1 MRRLVLVSL
10 ASFAFVALACSSNGP
25 AFQPP
30 PDGGADADDGGGG
43 CASGQ
48 SSCGGTCVDPKTS
61 LAHCGGCGLA
71 CGAGE
76 TCCGGSGCSSDG
88 ACAFVVSSIAP
99 KEGTIGGGTW
109 VTLTGKGFA
118 PGMKAFVGDG
128 RAPLRVIDATT
139 ATLLTP
145 PAPGGAYD
153 VRLESAGKTTTLPK
167 AFRYVSQTFGQQW
180 VKIAMSTARGN
191 FPAVTTLQDGRVLVA
206 GGTVTSDPST
216 SLDTAEL
223 YDPKSKTMAPAANKM
238 TVKRNTTVAITLL
251 DGRALVV
258 GACNLASGNGCF
270 VPGDRATADLFDP
283 KTNTFKE
290 TKGKLGDATRYYHRL
305 TLLPDGKALVVST
318 ANTTAEL
325 FDPVTETFS
334 PVAQTS
340 KLGSFGFPARLR
352 DGRVVFAGAQLETYD
367 PDTGAVAAAGAGF
380 AHGAAAVHVLPDGGV
395 LSPGGADVVANAV
408 TPTDEVAVW
417 DPKKGQVTVL
427 PKKLSSPRLKFASA
441 LLGDGTVMVAAG
453 VAAPYPAT
461 YGCQSN
467 TFPTTNA
474 VDVVDAAKS
483 LVTPFPA
490 IQENNMELVATTLLD
505 GSILVGGGAP
515 CGGAG
520 AYPYVYFLQ
529 GLPAPN

>member
-1 MRRLVLVSL
+1 MRRIFALL
-10 ASFAFVALACSSNGP
+10 AFAVACSSTEQP
-25 AFQPP
+25 FQPI
-30 PDGGADADDGGGG
+30 PDGGGDASDAPVG
-43 CASGQ
+43 CPGSQ
-48 SSCGGTCVDPKTS
+48 LSCSGTCVDTKTS
-61 LAHCGGCGLA
+61 AAHCGGCGLA

-76 TCCGGSGCSSDG
+76 TCCAGAGCSSDS
-88 ACAFVVSSIAP
+88 ACGFVVSSIAP
-99 KEGTIGGGTW
+99 KDGYIGGGTW

-118 PGMKAFVGDG
+118 AGMKAFVGDG
-128 RAPLRVIDATT
+128 RAPIRVVDATS
-139 ATLLTP
+139 AMILTP
-145 PAPGGAYD
+145 PAPGGVYD
-153 VRLESAGKTTTLPK
+153 IRLELSGKTATLPK
-167 AFRYVSQTFGQQW
+167 SFRYVSQSFSQQW

-206 GGTVTSDPST
+206 GGTVTSDPNT

-223 YDPKSKTMAPAANKM
+223 YDPQTKKMVAAANKM

-258 GACNLASGNGCF
+258 GACNLSTGNGCY

-283 KTNTFKE
+283 KTNTFTE
-290 TKGKLGDATRYYHRL
+290 AKGKLTDATRFYHRL
-305 TLLPDGKALVVST
+305 TLLPDGKVLVVSSGN
-318 ANTTAEL
+318 ATAEL

-334 PVAQTS
+334 KVTQTS
-340 KLGSFGFPARLR
+340 KLSSFGFPARLR
-352 DGRVVFAGAQLETYD
+352 DGRVIFAGAQLETYD
-367 PDTGAVAAAGAGF
+367 EDTGNVASLGAGF
-380 AHGAAAVHVLPDGGV
+380 AHGSSAVYVLPDGGV
-395 LSPGGADVVANAV
+395 LSPGGADVITNTV
-408 TPTDEVAVW
+408 TPTDEVAVY
-417 DPKKGQVTVL
+417 DPKKGQTTVL

-453 VAAPYPAT
+453 VAAPYPVT

-467 TFPTTNA
+467 TFPTTSA

-490 IQENNMELVATTLLD
+490 IQENNMELVAATLLD
-505 GSILVGGGAP
+505 GSILIGGGAP